1 MKLRAEDREVDSMAV
16 KLKSMTVKVRTER
29 AQCLVR
35 VSGSA
40 ALFIYFE
47 DRKHLGKLEQRI
59 RTKDVK
65 QRASVIKFQK

>member
-1 MKLRAEDREVDSMAV
+1 MESTATR
-16 KLKSMTVKVRTER
+16 LKSMTVKVRTER

-47 DRKHLGKLEQRI
+47 HRKNVGKLEQRI
-59 RTKDVK
+59 RTKDVR
-65 QRASVIKFQK
+65 QGASVIK